1 MENPLP
7 GPPVQEPLRR
17 PTLLTT
23 LCILTFIGSGMNLF
37 SSLTIAGFF
46 DIFMEIAADL
56 TEKYNLPGM
65 EFMAMTTPGY
75 FLTTALFYAGSV
87 AGAIMMMKLKKTG
100 FHLYTISQILLLI
113 TPMYFLKLPGPGIA
127 ELFFAGLFVFLYSLN
142 LKVMHR

>member
-1 MENPLP
+1 MENQL
-7 GPPVQEPLRR
+7 PVQPLQEQEKR
-17 PTLLTT
+17 PVFLTT

-65 EFMAMTTPGY
+65 DFMAMTTPGF
-75 FLTTALFYAGSV
+75 FLTTALFYASSI

-100 FHLYTISQILLLI
+100 FHLYTVSQILLLI

-127 ELFFAGLFVFLYSLN
+127 ELFFAGLFIFLYSLN
-142 LKVMHR
+142 LKVMQK